1 MDWKISTLN
10 RLWKHVL
17 MGNAFTDK
25 SILERFSEIILDHI
39 SVYYMF
45 SVKAPE
51 RCCGYLSIVNI

>member
-1 MDWKISTLN
+1 
-10 RLWKHVL
+10 

-25 SILERFSEIILDHI
+25 SILERFSELILDHI